1 MNTTSLGNV
10 LKSALLAG
18 LAAALAAAA
27 FHAVITE
34 PVIDQAIAIEEQR
47 SAAIGQ
53 PVGEALV
60 SRDMQRVGL
69 WIGFLMYGF
78 SWALLFGALYYLAQ
92 RWLPGADA
100 SKQGLVLA
108 LLGYWAIGLMPF
120 LKYPANPPGVG
131 DPVTIGYRQNL
142 YFGLLAITLMG
153 AGLSVALNRYLSRS
167 MNGSKTSW
175 LTLVFLAVFSGVV
188 YLAMPG
194 NPDPVQMPESLL
206 TNFRVLSLVGVT
218 LFWGVLGLGFAR
230 FVRSSTVRQA

>member
-1 MNTTSLGNV
+1 MNTVSFSNV
-10 LKSALLAG
+10 LKAALLAG
-18 LAAALAAAA
+18 LAAALTAAA
-27 FHAVITE
+27 FHSFVTE
-34 PVIDQAIAIEEQR
+34 PVIDQAIALEEQM
-47 SAAIGQ
+47 SAAGDPHGE
-53 PVGEALV
+53 PVV

-78 SWALLFGALYYLAQ
+78 SWALLFGALYYLGQ

-142 YFGLLAITLMG
+142 YFGLLAITLIG
-153 AGLSVALNRYLSRS
+153 AGLSVALNRYFSRS
-167 MNGSKTSW
+167 ANELKSRW
-175 LTLVFLAVFSGVV
+175 LTLVFLAVFSAVA
-188 YLAMPG
+188 YFAMPG
-194 NPDPVQMPESLL
+194 NPDPIHMPMSLVV
-206 TNFRVLSLVGVT
+206 NFRVLSLVGVT

-230 FVRSSTVRQA
+230 FVRSSTVGQA